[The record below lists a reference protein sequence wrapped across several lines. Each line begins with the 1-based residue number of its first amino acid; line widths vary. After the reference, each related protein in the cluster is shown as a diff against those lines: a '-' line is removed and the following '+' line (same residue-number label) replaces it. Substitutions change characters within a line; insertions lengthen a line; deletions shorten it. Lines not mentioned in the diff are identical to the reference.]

1 MPYKDP
7 EKARV
12 SALERKRRYRQR
24 LHDSRFGVGAG
35 DMRGRL
41 SGPAR
46 RGSANPRW
54 NGGTMHTSQGY
65 IAVKVPVGHHLRQ
78 AHGYAYEHQ
87 LVAEQMLGRRLRP
100 NETVH
105 HLNGDRA
112 DNRPENLEVIM
123 RSEHAANHV
132 ATESVRDEFGR
143 FRPGVARP
151 WPPDLRVREMPEGSG

>member
-65 IAVKVPVGHHLRQ
+65 IAFSREVSLELARAEAKFGNTRWPQTSLAEWGLVLGEECGELQQAIVESLFAGTPLDSIKKEAVQVAAMAFKVYE
-78 AHGYAYEHQ
+78 YAE
-87 LVAEQMLGRRLRP
+87 LPAVVAKLDRLLP
-100 NETVH
+100 Q
-105 HLNGDRA
+105 G
-112 DNRPENLEVIM
+112 
-123 RSEHAANHV
+123 SEGGK
-132 ATESVRDEFGR
+132 E
-143 FRPGVARP
+143 
-151 WPPDLRVREMPEGSG
+151 